1 MSDAITIKE
10 PMKKKEK
17 CFLIIKE
24 NLIDYSYHSKLYLN
38 TTHVIEFIL

>member
-17 CFLIIKE
+17 CFLIIKD
-24 NLIDYSYHSKLYLN
+24 NLTDYS
-38 TTHVIEFIL
+38 